1 LALTGILFLGSCQ
14 EIEESPDQL
23 NHRDDLIAKVFPPE
37 LDPTGR
43 ISFANLNSFSDFL
56 ENNIAKPIEELK
68 LFEDKFVSLRQK
80 NEELAR
86 TNPASLQILDD
97 DIEED
102 SIITDEF
109 TASIVNEKREL
120 MIDGKVVRYTGFGTM
135 VYHDYFT
142 ERLEKILETMTQEE
156 IKNIYASHD
165 FEDDP
170 FYEIE
175 PGIFLFGSVEEEEA
189 HMELKVM
196 DQSKAA
202 WMPTAPQ
209 PQDFDFYYCNRTTNR
224 RTFTDNY
231 GHWTGGIRQTEYI
244 YFASNRRMKAKVW
257 TTNYGTHSTG
267 GYFTR
272 LQRRRL
278 GVWWA
283 SDADIVSISVKA
295 KTYHPMP
302 ATKVY
307 YPLYYKPGPSRLTD
321 NGTRELFNR
330 EKVNILWPP
339 YTATV
344 TFSPGSPLIKQCKP
358 EYNSSPGWNPIDQ
371 SKPIPCKPSWKFSLR
386 VKIKESES
394 CHYVK
399 RGNEDGEIRLK
410 IKKNDG

>member
-1 LALTGILFLGSCQ
+1 MALAGILFLGSCQ

-23 NHRDDLIAKVFPPE
+23 NLRDDLIAKVLPPE

-43 ISFANLNSFSDFL
+43 ISFANLTSFSDFL
-56 ENNIAKPIEELK
+56 ENNIEKPVEELK

-86 TNPASLQILDD
+86 INPALLQILDD

-102 SIITDEF
+102 SIINDEF

-120 MIDGKVVRYTGFGTM
+120 MIEGKVVRYTAFGTM
-135 VYHDYFT
+135 VYHDYYT
-142 ERLEKILETMTQEE
+142 GRLEQILEIMTQEE
-156 IKNIYASHD
+156 IKKIYASHD

-170 FYEIE
+170 FYEVE
-175 PGIFLFGSVEEEEA
+175 PGIFLFGSVDQEEA
-189 HMELKVM
+189 DMELKVM

-267 GYFTR
+267 GYFSK

-295 KTYHPMP
+295 KTYHPQP
-302 ATKVY
+302 VTSLY
-307 YPLYYKPGPSRLTD
+307 YPLYYIPGPLPSD
-321 NGTRELFNR
+321 NGTIERRNFN
-330 EKVNILWPP
+330 KVNILWPA
-339 YTATV
+339 YTATL
-344 TFSPGSPLIKQCKP
+344 TFSPGSPVIAQCKP
-358 EYNSSPGWNPIDQ
+358 DYPKSPGWGPKDQ
-371 SKPIPCKPSWKFSLR
+371 TKPIPCKPSWKFSKR

-410 IKKNDG
+410 IKKNDS